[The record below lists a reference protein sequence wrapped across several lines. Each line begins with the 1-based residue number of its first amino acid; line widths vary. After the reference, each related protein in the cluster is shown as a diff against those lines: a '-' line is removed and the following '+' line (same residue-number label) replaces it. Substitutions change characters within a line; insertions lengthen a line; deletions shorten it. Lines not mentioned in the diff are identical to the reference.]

1 MDKDKQ
7 VQKVQKYVVEKI
19 VKRDNLLIRGLREL
33 GLLTSTLKLISSGDV
48 RIRALNGS
56 QSFSFSDG
64 DLFKFVFFDL
74 ADLNTKESA
83 IKSDGIELL
92 VYEQVKDSTIN
103 QMFISLNRN
112 FDQLCL
118 TQNQILEFLDNYKKY
133 SRNYTNHFLFKSN
146 GKIFIAQVC
155 VDSDD
160 SMRLFGGSFSINDD
174 SSMYPVEDVHFRVIV
189 PK

>member
-7 VQKVQKYVVEKI
+7 IQKVQKYVVEKI

-48 RIRALNGS
+48 IIGALDGS
-56 QSFSFSDG
+56 RFFKFSDG

-74 ADLNTKESA
+74 AGLNTEENA
-83 IKSDGIELL
+83 IRSNEAELL

-103 QMFISLNRN
+103 QMFLSLNRN
-112 FDQLCL
+112 IDELCL

-133 SRNYTNHFLFKSN
+133 SMNKTNHFLFKSN
-146 GKIFIAQVC
+146 DRVFIAQVC
-155 VDSDD
+155 ADSDD
-160 SMRLFGGSFSINDD
+160 SMRLFGGLFSMNDD
-174 SSMYPVEDVHFRVIV
+174 SPVYPVKDVHFRVIV